1 MSNNK
6 KKGNPIVMGVMMLG
20 GAIAALWQ
28 NEFRFDYHK
37 AASETVFV
45 ERISSLEDNAIFS
58 HTGDM
63 DQSLTLKREYAQEF
77 IGYLIVMRRAEIYAW
92 DRDEDDDGVT
102 WSKEWMSNLES
113 NSCNRGLRQE
123 QTFFRSSYLLYT
135 TKVACPQKPL
145 KIPHPE
151 QLLRSEFIARF
162 ADQFPEHK
170 NKHNS

>member
-45 ERISSLEDNAIFS
+45 EHISSLEDNAIFS

-63 DQSLTLKREYAQEF
+63 DQSLTLKGEYAQEF
-77 IGYLIVMRRAEIYAW
+77 IGYLIVMRRTEIYAW
-92 DRDEDDDGVT
+92 DRDEDDNGVT

-113 NSCNRGLRQE
+113 KSR
-123 QTFFRSSYLLYT
+123 
-135 TKVACPQKPL
+135 
-145 KIPHPE
+145 
-151 QLLRSEFIARF
+151 
-162 ADQFPEHK
+162 
-170 NKHNS
+170 